1 MLPDEPETGHK
12 KPQNQEIEKKIN
24 EQHERDRAREERQR
38 AIEEQQRRN
47 RQKKD

>member
-12 KPQNQEIEKKIN
+12 TRIDEIERKI
-24 EQHERDRAREERQR
+24 QQEREREERQR
-38 AIEEQQRRN
+38 AIEEEQRRN

>member
-12 KPQNQEIEKKIN
+12 RPQNDTETKIQEE
-24 EQHERDRAREERQR
+24 RAREQRQR
-38 AIEEQQRRN
+38 AIEEEQRRN